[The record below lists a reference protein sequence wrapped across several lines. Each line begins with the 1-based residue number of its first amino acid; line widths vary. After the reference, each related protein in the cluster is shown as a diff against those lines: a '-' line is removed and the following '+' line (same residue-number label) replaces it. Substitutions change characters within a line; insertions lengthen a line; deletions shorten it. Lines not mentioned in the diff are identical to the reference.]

1 MRRSLHRFALLA
13 SAALA
18 APVLAQPVIVAAVA
32 EAADAAGADAM
43 AEEAEIVVYGKG
55 EVRQVSEISGADI
68 KLTVAGGS
76 PFVAIQK
83 LPGVNFQSADPFGVY
98 EWSTRITLRGFN
110 QNQLGFTLD
119 GVPLGDMSYG
129 NTNGLHISRAII
141 ADNIGRTRVSQ
152 GAGALGTASV
162 SNLGGTIEFSSRA
175 PQDKA
180 GIAANATYGDSNTL
194 RLFGTLDTGDLSGFK
209 AYISAAHIDAE
220 KWKGFGTQRS
230 TQVNAKGVLDLGG
243 KGSFT
248 AFVNFSDR
256 KENDYHDFSN
266 EMLGRLGPFWDNISN
281 NFPLA
286 VQIATIGANRGD
298 TGVTPPAN
306 TLGTVFPAP
315 FRSVDDAYYDA
326 AGLRRDFLAGARLE
340 GELTTGIKA
349 GLQGYYHNNK
359 GQGSWITPY
368 RASPGG
374 VPLSFRTTE
383 YTVDRWG
390 VIGDISADIATHNVK
405 LTAWYEQN
413 DFEQARRFYTLG
425 TSNTVPVTSAITYQ
439 GNPFFTQWNNRYRT
453 HIFQYSAQDT
463 FETGSDVSISWGF
476 KGQSVSLTANALN
489 PVPGPLALG
498 HIKAEDLFLPQ
509 VGILWKVDDNNEFFA
524 GFTENQRGFVGAATT
539 GPFAS
544 SAAGF
549 AVLRDQLKPEK
560 SNTFEAG
567 FRFGQG
573 GVRGVVS
580 AYLVNF
586 SNRILA
592 IPQGP
597 GIVGNA
603 PIQSNVGDVRSLGAE
618 LGLTWQPVKAVT
630 ITASYAYNE
639 NTYQDDVV
647 NAAGV
652 VVQAI
657 RGRTV
662 VDSPRHIGNLEI
674 AYDDGSLYG
683 RANANAMSKRFFTF
697 SNDQSVGGRVVV
709 DGKIG
714 YRITSD
720 NRWLNGLAIEGTVTN
735 LLDRRYVVTI
745 GSNGFGFAGDNQTL
759 LPAPPRQFF
768 ITLRKDF

>member
-1 MRRSLHRFALLA
+1 MRATTRIALLA
-13 SAALA
+13 SVALA
-18 APVLAQPVIVAAVA
+18 SPAFAAVPAA
-32 EAADAAGADAM
+32 EAAATAADVEAITED
-43 AEEAEIVVYGKG
+43 AEIVVFGKG
-55 EVRQVSEISGADI
+55 EVRQVTEIEAKDI
-68 KLTVAGGS
+68 KLVVAGGS
-76 PFVAIQK
+76 PFLAIQK

-162 SNLGGTIEFSSRA
+162 SNLGGTIEFFSRA

-180 GIAANATYGDSNTL
+180 GIAANATYGDANTL
-194 RLFGTLDTGDLSGFK
+194 RLFGTLDTGDIGGFK
-209 AYISAAHIDAE
+209 AYVSGALIDAD
-220 KWKGFGTQRS
+220 KWKGFGTQRA
-230 TQVNAKGVLDLGG
+230 TQINAKGVLDIGEG

-248 AFVNFSDR
+248 AFLNFSDR
-256 KENDYHDFSN
+256 KENDYHDFSLN
-266 EMLGRLGPFWDNISN
+266 MLNRLGPFWDNIAN
-281 NFPLA
+281 NWPLA

-298 TGVTPPAN
+298 TGVAPPPN

-315 FRSVDDAYYDA
+315 FQSVDDAYFDA
-326 AGLRRDFLAGARLE
+326 AGLRRDWLAGARLE
-340 GELTTGIKA
+340 GELTA
-349 GLQGYYHNNK
+349 GLAAGIQAYYHNNR

-374 VPLSFRTTE
+374 LPISFRTTE
-383 YTVDRWG
+383 YVMDRWG
-390 VIGDISADIATHNVK
+390 MLGDISADIANHSLK

-413 DFEQARRFYTLG
+413 DYEQARRFYSMG
-425 TSNTVPVTSAITYQ
+425 SSAAAPAASALDYQ
-439 GNPFFTQWNNRYRT
+439 TNPFFTQWNNRYRT
-453 HIFQYSAQDT
+453 HIFQFSVQDS
-463 FETGSDVSISWGF
+463 FKVGNDVSISWGF
-476 KGQSVSLTANALN
+476 KGQSVRLSANAIS
-489 PVPGPLALG
+489 PAPGPLALG
-498 HIKAEDLFLPQ
+498 TISSEDLFLPQ
-509 VGILWKVDDNNEFFA
+509 VGILWKLDDSNEFFA
-524 GFTENQRGFVGAATT
+524 GFTENQRGFVAAATT

-549 AVLRDQLKPEK
+549 DVLRSQIKPEK
-560 SNTFEAG
+560 SDTFEAG
-567 FRFGQG
+567 FRFGAG
-573 GVRGVVS
+573 SVRGVVS

-586 SNRILA
+586 SNRLLA

-603 PIQSNVGDVRSLGAE
+603 PILSNVGDVRSQGVE
-618 LGLTWQPVKAVT
+618 LGMQWQPVKTVT
-630 ITASYAYNE
+630 VTASYALNDNSYR
-639 NTYQDDVV
+639 DDVV

-657 RGRTV
+657 KGRTV

-674 AYDDGSLYG
+674 IYDDGNFYG
-683 RANANAMSKRFFTF
+683 RANANAMSRRFFTF

-714 YRITSD
+714 YRVSSD
-720 NRWLNGLAIEGTVTN
+720 NRWLNGLAIEAMVTN
-735 LLDRRYVVTI
+735 LLDRRYVSTI

-768 ITLRKDF
+768 VSLRKDY